1 MYPKE
6 GYFTVLV
13 VVGQK
18 EKEAVEAILPE
29 CTTELR
35 EIYKQTEMGNGQRW
49 LMIDLEDR
57 EKCIWI
63 YFDCLIFAEDNKF
76 QLI

>member
-1 MYPKE
+1 MA
-6 GYFTVLV
+6 

-35 EIYKQTEMGNGQRW
+35 GIYEQTEMGNGQRR
-49 LMIDLEDR
+49 LMIDLEDG
-57 EKCIWI
+57 EKT
-63 YFDCLIFAEDNKF
+63 YMDIFRLLD
-76 QLI
+76 IRRG